1 MRKRKI
7 RNYVVNKNMQL
18 RVTLQFV
25 IPAICFSA
33 LSGLSVFFTLWPSI
47 AKYTPEAGEIEQY
60 FRVTTMYMLALSSLG
75 VLCLITAFGI
85 IITHRVAGPVYRMQN
100 QLERLLQG
108 ENIVSI
114 ELRKGDEFKELAETI
129 NKVLEHTRKSQEN
142 SESEDS
148 VSSEGETS

>member
-18 RVTLQFV
+18 RVTLKFV

-60 FRVTTMYMLALSSLG
+60 FRVTTMYMLALNALG
-75 VLCLITAFGI
+75 ILCLITAFGI
-85 IITHRVAGPVYRMQN
+85 IITHRVAGPVYHMQHH
-100 QLERLLQG
+100 LGRLLQG
-108 ENIVSI
+108 ENIGPI
-114 ELRKGDEFKELAETI
+114 ILRKGDEFQELAETI
-129 NKVLEHTRKSQEN
+129 NETLELKQGTHPDASTQ
-142 SESEDS
+142 
-148 VSSEGETS
+148 